1 MRSGVATA
9 LLASCAWCACGPKPP
24 PGPGP
29 GGPAPFA
36 LTGTVTVNNDCDGRL
51 ASVPNNITVN
61 AEISNAAGNVA
72 VPGTVNIALAGAG
85 PNPTKTGA
93 YTITVNWPGGA
104 AGAPVNWGAFSETL
118 VGGGD
123 ICKPIACTQN
133 SCQNIATRARTT
145 PVTGASPTS
154 DVRIN
159 CSCVP

>member
-9 LLASCAWCACGPKPP
+9 LFALCALCALCACGPKHQGGGGGAP
-24 PGPGP
+24 PGP
-29 GGPAPFA
+29 FT
-36 LTGTVTVNNDCDGRL
+36 LTGTVTVNNDCDGRV

-61 AEISNAAGNVA
+61 AEIANAAGNVA

-85 PNPTKTGA
+85 PNPTKTGT
-93 YTITVNWPGGA
+93 YTITVNWPGGP

-133 SCQNIATRARTT
+133 TCQNIATRVRTT
-145 PVTGASPTS
+145 PVTGAKDRKS
-154 DVRIN
+154 V
-159 CSCVP
+159 V